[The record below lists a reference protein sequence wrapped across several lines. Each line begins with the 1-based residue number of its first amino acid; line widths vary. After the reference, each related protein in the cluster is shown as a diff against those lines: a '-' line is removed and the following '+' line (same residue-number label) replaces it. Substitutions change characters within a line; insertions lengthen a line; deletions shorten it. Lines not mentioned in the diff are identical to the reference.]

1 MCPAEGS
8 IVGLRTDINGP
19 EPEERN
25 QRWSGGRSGPR
36 CGDALR
42 GAVRRTRRGGR
53 AIGQGAH
60 SAVHHAEVIAHK
72 TGEPYGTLV
81 LSISV
86 TIIEVSLI
94 IAMMLS
100 GHEGSEFI
108 ARDAVF
114 ATVMI
119 VINGVIGL
127 CIFMGGLKHHE
138 MSFRNEGTNSAL
150 AVLTALATFI
160 LVMPTV
166 TISTPGPNFTQ
177 SQLAFAGIASFAL
190 YAAFIFFQTIT
201 HRDYY
206 LPKANNKKSNS
217 EIHADKPSNLKTTI
231 SAFLLLLS
239 LIVVVGLA
247 ELLSP
252 AIEAG
257 VKAAGA
263 PKTIVGIAIALLV
276 LLPEGFAAVRAA
288 KANRLQSSLNLAL
301 GSALASI
308 GLTIPTVAAIAIY
321 FNLPLS
327 LGISD
332 LNMVLMYLSFFIGAL
347 TLAIGRTTL
356 LQGVVHLII
365 FFEYLFLSL
374 VP

>member
-1 MCPAEGS
+1 MANLLSQTWFILFLG
-8 IVGLRTDINGP
+8 I
-19 EPEERN
+19 
-25 QRWSGGRSGPR
+25 
-36 CGDALR
+36 ALI
-42 GAVRRTRRGGR
+42 GAVLG
-53 AIGQGAH
+53 
-60 SAVHHAEVIAHK
+60 AVHHAEVVAHK
-72 TGEPYGTLV
+72 TGEPYGALV
-81 LSISV
+81 LAISV

-94 IAMMLS
+94 ISMMLS
-100 GHEGSEFI
+100 GHDGSQFI

-127 CIFMGGLKHHE
+127 CIFIGGLHHHE

-160 LVMPTV
+160 LVMPIV
-166 TISTPGPNFTQ
+166 TTSTPGPDFTK

-190 YAAFIFFQTIT
+190 YAAFLFFQTVS

-206 LPKANNKKSNS
+206 LPQVEDKKND
-217 EIHADKPSNLKTTI
+217 INFHAPKPSNTKTAVSVI
-231 SAFLLLLS
+231 LLIAS
-239 LIVVVGLA
+239 LIIVVGLA

-257 VKAAGA
+257 VNAVGA
-263 PKTIVGIAIALLV
+263 PKTIVGIAIAMLV

-308 GLTIPTVAAIAIY
+308 GLSIPAIAAIAIY
-321 FNLPLS
+321 YNIPLS

-332 LNMVLMYLSFFIGAL
+332 LNMTLMYLTFFIGAL

>member
-1 MCPAEGS
+1 MQYLTFLLS
-8 IVGLRTDINGP
+8 QTWFI
-19 EPEERN
+19 
-25 QRWSGGRSGPR
+25 
-36 CGDALR
+36 ALMGAALI
-42 GAVRRTRRGGR
+42 GAVL
-53 AIGQGAH
+53 

-81 LSISV
+81 LAISV

-94 IAMMLS
+94 IAMMFA
-100 GHEGSEFI
+100 GHEGSQFI

-119 VINGVIGL
+119 VVNGVIGL
-127 CIFMGGLKHHE
+127 CIFMGGFKHHE
-138 MSFRNEGTNSAL
+138 MAFRNEGTNSAL

-160 LVMPTV
+160 LVMPIVTV
-166 TISTPGPNFTQ
+166 STPGPDFTK

-190 YAAFIFFQTIT
+190 YGAFIFFQTVS

-206 LPKANNKKSNS
+206 LPKAEDKKTDSHV
-217 EIHADKPSNLKTTI
+217 HAERPSNLKTTA
-231 SAFLLLLS
+231 SVFLLLAS
-239 LIVVVGLA
+239 LAVVVGLA
-247 ELLSP
+247 EALNP

-263 PKTIVGIAIALLV
+263 PKTVVGIAIAMLV
-276 LLPEGFAAVRAA
+276 LLPEGYAAVRASRA
-288 KANRLQSSLNLAL
+288 YRLQSSLNLAL

-308 GLTIPTVAAIAIY
+308 GLTIPTVAAFAI
-321 FNLPLS
+321 FFDLPIS
-327 LGISD
+327 LGISS
-332 LNMVLMYLSFFIGAL
+332 LNMTLMYLSFFIGAL

>member
-1 MCPAEGS
+1 MNFLAPFLDQTWF
-8 IVGLRTDINGP
+8 I
-19 EPEERN
+19 
-25 QRWSGGRSGPR
+25 
-36 CGDALR
+36 ALMAITLI
-42 GAVRRTRRGGR
+42 GAVL
-53 AIGQGAH
+53 
-60 SAVHHAEVIAHK
+60 SAVHHAEVVAHK

-81 LSISV
+81 LAISV
-86 TIIEVSLI
+86 TIIEASLI
-94 IAMMLS
+94 IAMMFA
-100 GHEGSEFI
+100 GHEGAEFI

-127 CIFMGGLKHHE
+127 CIFMGGFKHHE

-160 LVMPTV
+160 LVMPMVTV
-166 TISTPGPNFTQ
+166 STPGPDFTQ
-177 SQLAFAGIASFAL
+177 GQLAFAGFASFAL
-190 YAAFIFFQTIT
+190 YAAFIFFQTVS

-206 LPKANNKKSNS
+206 LPKAEDQKTNSNA
-217 EIHADKPSNLKTTI
+217 HAEKPSNLKTATSLI
-231 SAFLLLLS
+231 LLLAS
-239 LIVVVGLA
+239 LAAVVGLA
-247 ELLSP
+247 EALNP

-263 PKTIVGIAIALLV
+263 PKTVVGIAIAMLV

-308 GLTIPTVAAIAIY
+308 GLTIPTVAAFAIF

-327 LGISD
+327 LGISS
-332 LNMVLMYLSFFIGAL
+332 LNMTLMYLSLFIGAL

-365 FFEYLFLSL
+365 FCEFLFLSL

>member
-1 MCPAEGS
+1 MELLHTLA
-8 IVGLRTDINGP
+8 
-19 EPEERN
+19 N
-25 QRWSGGRSGPR
+25 QTWFIALMAVILIGGV
-36 CGDALR
+36 L
-42 GAVRRTRRGGR
+42 
-53 AIGQGAH
+53 
-60 SAVHHAEVIAHK
+60 SAVHHAEVVAHK
-72 TGEPYGTLV
+72 TGEPYGALV
-81 LSISV
+81 LAISV

-94 IAMMLS
+94 ISMMLS
-100 GHEGSEFI
+100 GHDGSQFI

-127 CIFMGGLKHHE
+127 CIFIGGLHHHE
-138 MSFRNEGTNSAL
+138 MSFHNEGTNSAL

-160 LVMPTV
+160 LVMPIV
-166 TISTPGPNFTQ
+166 TTSTPGPDFTK

-190 YAAFIFFQTIT
+190 YSAFLFFQTVS

-206 LPKANNKKSNS
+206 LPKAEEKKTDSNL
-217 EIHADKPSNLKTTI
+217 HAPKPSNLKT
-231 SAFLLLLS
+231 SVSVALLILS
-239 LIVVVGLA
+239 LVIVVGLA

-263 PKTIVGIAIALLV
+263 PKTIVGIAIAMLV
-276 LLPEGFAAVRAA
+276 LLPEGYAAVRAA

-308 GLTIPTVAAIAIY
+308 GLSIPVIAAIAIY
-321 FNLPLS
+321 FQLPLS
-327 LGISD
+327 LGISN
-332 LNMVLMYLSFFIGAL
+332 LNMTLMFLTFFIGAL

-356 LQGVVHLII
+356 LQGVVHMII

-374 VP
+374 IP

>member
-1 MCPAEGS
+1 MHSLAPLLSQTWFIALMG
-8 IVGLRTDINGP
+8 IVLI
-19 EPEERN
+19 
-25 QRWSGGRSGPR
+25 
-36 CGDALR
+36 
-42 GAVRRTRRGGR
+42 GAVM
-53 AIGQGAH
+53 

-81 LSISV
+81 LSISI

-119 VINGVIGL
+119 VVNGVIGL
-127 CIFMGGLKHHE
+127 CIFMGGLHHHE

-160 LVMPTV
+160 LVMPMVTV
-166 TISTPGPNFTQ
+166 STPGPDFTK
-177 SQLAFAGIASFAL
+177 SQLAFAGIASFTL
-190 YAAFIFFQTIT
+190 YGAFIFFQTVS

-206 LPKANNKKSNS
+206 LPKAEDQKTDSDV
-217 EIHADKPSNLKTTI
+217 HADEPSNLKTAV

-247 ELLSP
+247 EALSP

-257 VKAAGA
+257 VKSAGA
-263 PKTIVGIAIALLV
+263 PKTVVGIAIALLV
-276 LLPEGFAAVRAA
+276 LMPEGYAAVRAA
-288 KANRLQSSLNLAL
+288 RANRLQGSLNLAL
-301 GSALASI
+301 GSAMASI
-308 GLTIPTVAAIAIY
+308 GLTIPTVAAIAIF

-327 LGISD
+327 LGISS
-332 LNMVLMYLSFFIGAL
+332 LNMTLMYLSFFIGAL
-347 TLAIGRTTL
+347 TLAIGSTTL

>member
-1 MCPAEGS
+1 MTNLLS
-8 IVGLRTDINGP
+8 QTWFIVLMGITLF
-19 EPEERN
+19 
-25 QRWSGGRSGPR
+25 
-36 CGDALR
+36 
-42 GAVRRTRRGGR
+42 GAVL
-53 AIGQGAH
+53 

-119 VINGVIGL
+119 VVNGVIGL
-127 CIFMGGLKHHE
+127 CIFMGGFKHHE

-150 AVLTALATFI
+150 AVLTAMATFI
-160 LVMPTV
+160 LVMPVVTV
-166 TISTPGPNFTQ
+166 STPGPDLTK
-177 SQLAFAGIASFAL
+177 SQLAFAGIACFAL
-190 YAAFIFFQTIT
+190 YIAFLFFQTVS

-206 LPKANNKKSNS
+206 LPKKEEGKTNCDT
-217 EIHADKPSNLKTTI
+217 HADKPSNLKTSI
-231 SAFLLLLS
+231 SAALLLLS
-239 LIVVVGLA
+239 LILVVGLA
-247 ELLSP
+247 EALNP

-263 PKTIVGIAIALLV
+263 PKTLVGIAIAMLV
-276 LLPEGFAAVRAA
+276 LLPEGYAAVRAA
-288 KANRLQSSLNLAL
+288 RANRLQSSLNLAL

-308 GLTIPTVAAIAIY
+308 GLTIPMVAIIAIF

-327 LGISD
+327 LGISN
-332 LNMVLMYLSFFIGAL
+332 LNMTLMYLSFFIGAL

-356 LQGVVHLII
+356 LQGIVHLII
-365 FFEYLFLSL
+365 FFEFLFLSL

>member
-1 MCPAEGS
+1 MNTLLSQTWFIILMS
-8 IVGLRTDINGP
+8 ITLI
-19 EPEERN
+19 
-25 QRWSGGRSGPR
+25 GGVL
-36 CGDALR
+36 A
-42 GAVRRTRRGGR
+42 
-53 AIGQGAH
+53 
-60 SAVHHAEVIAHK
+60 AVHHAEVIAHK
-72 TGEPYGTLV
+72 TGEPYGSLV
-81 LSISV
+81 LAICV
-86 TIIEVSLI
+86 TVIEVSLI
-94 IAMMLS
+94 ISMMLT
-100 GHEGSEFI
+100 GHEGSQFI

-119 VINGVIGL
+119 VMNGVIGL
-127 CIFMGGLKHHE
+127 CIFIGGITHHE

-160 LVMPTV
+160 LIMPNM
-166 TISTPGPNFTQ
+166 TISTPGPDFTK

-190 YAAFIFFQTIT
+190 YIAFLFFQTVS

-206 LPKANNKKSNS
+206 LPKAKDQKTNVNF
-217 EIHADKPSNLKTTI
+217 HADKPSNLKTAV
-231 SAFLLLLS
+231 SGALLVLS

-257 VKAAGA
+257 VEAAGA

-288 KANRLQSSLNLAL
+288 RANRLQSSLNLAL

-308 GLTIPTVAAIAIY
+308 GLSIPAIAAIAI
-321 FNLPLS
+321 FFDLPLS
-327 LGISD
+327 LGISN

>member
-1 MCPAEGS
+1 MA
-8 IVGLRTDINGP
+8 ITLI
-19 EPEERN
+19 
-25 QRWSGGRSGPR
+25 
-36 CGDALR
+36 
-42 GAVRRTRRGGR
+42 GAVL
-53 AIGQGAH
+53 

-94 IAMMLS
+94 IAMMLA

-119 VINGVIGL
+119 VLNGVIGL
-127 CIFMGGLKHHE
+127 CIFIGGFKHHE

-150 AVLTALATFI
+150 GVLTAMSTFI
-160 LVMPTV
+160 LVMPMMT
-166 TISTPGPNFTQ
+166 TSTPGPDFTK
-177 SQLAFAGIASFAL
+177 SQLAFAGIACFAL
-190 YAAFIFFQTIT
+190 YIAFLFFQTVT

-206 LPKANNKKSNS
+206 LPKAEEKKTNSNT
-217 EIHADKPSNLKTTI
+217 HADKPSSLKTGI
-231 SAFLLLLS
+231 SAALLLTS
-239 LIVVVGLA
+239 LTVVVGLA
-247 ELLSP
+247 EALNP
-252 AIEAG
+252 AIESG
-257 VKAAGA
+257 VKAVGA
-263 PKTIVGIAIALLV
+263 PKTVVGIAIAILV
-276 LLPEGFAAVRAA
+276 LLPEAYAAVRAA

-308 GLTIPTVAAIAIY
+308 GLTIPTVAAIAI
-321 FNLPLS
+321 FFKLPLS
-327 LGISD
+327 LGISS
-332 LNMVLMYLSFFIGAL
+332 LNITLMYLSFFIGAL

-365 FFEYLFLSL
+365 FFEFLFLSL

>member
-1 MCPAEGS
+1 MS
-8 IVGLRTDINGP
+8 ITLI
-19 EPEERN
+19 
-25 QRWSGGRSGPR
+25 GGVL
-36 CGDALR
+36 A
-42 GAVRRTRRGGR
+42 
-53 AIGQGAH
+53 
-60 SAVHHAEVIAHK
+60 AVHHAEVIAHK
-72 TGEPYGTLV
+72 TGEPFGSLV
-81 LSISV
+81 LAICV
-86 TIIEVSLI
+86 TVIEVSLI
-94 IAMMLS
+94 ISMMLT
-100 GHEGSEFI
+100 GHEGSQFI

-119 VINGVIGL
+119 VMNGVIGL
-127 CIFMGGLKHHE
+127 CIFIGGLKHHE

-160 LVMPTV
+160 LIMPNMTV
-166 TISTPGPNFTQ
+166 STPGPDFTK

-190 YAAFIFFQTIT
+190 YIAFLFFQTVS

-206 LPKANNKKSNS
+206 LPKAVDQKTDVNF
-217 EIHADKPSNLKTTI
+217 HAHKPSNLKTAV
-231 SAFLLLLS
+231 SGALLVLS

-257 VKAAGA
+257 VEAAGA

-288 KANRLQSSLNLAL
+288 RANRLQSSLNLAL
-301 GSALASI
+301 GSGLASI
-308 GLTIPTVAAIAIY
+308 GLSIPAIAAIAII
-321 FNLPLS
+321 FDLPLS
-327 LGISD
+327 LGISN
-332 LNMVLMYLSFFIGAL
+332 LNMTLMYLSFFIGAL

>member
-1 MCPAEGS
+1 MTNLLSQTWFICLMGVTL
-8 IVGLRTDINGP
+8 I
-19 EPEERN
+19 
-25 QRWSGGRSGPR
+25 
-36 CGDALR
+36 
-42 GAVRRTRRGGR
+42 GAVL
-53 AIGQGAH
+53 

-72 TGEPYGTLV
+72 TGEPFGTLV

-94 IAMMLS
+94 ISMMLA

-127 CIFMGGLKHHE
+127 CIFMGGLKHYE
-138 MSFRNEGTNSAL
+138 MSFRNEGTISSL
-150 AVLTALATFI
+150 GVLTALATFI
-160 LVMPTV
+160 LVMPIV
-166 TISTPGPNFTQ
+166 TISTPGPDFTK

-190 YAAFIFFQTIT
+190 YGAFLFFQTVS

-206 LPKANNKKSNS
+206 LPAVKALKTDSTV
-217 EIHADKPSNLKTTI
+217 HADKPSTGKTI
-231 SAFLLLLS
+231 LSVALLLVS
-239 LIVVVGLA
+239 LVIVVGLA
-247 ELLSP
+247 EALSP

-263 PKTIVGIAIALLV
+263 PKTVVGIAIALLV
-276 LLPEGFAAVRAA
+276 LMPEAYAAVRAA
-288 KANRLQSSLNLAL
+288 QSNRLQSSLNLAL

-308 GLTIPTVAAIAIY
+308 GLTIPTVAAIAI
-321 FNLPLS
+321 FFHLPLS

-332 LNMVLMYLSFFIGAL
+332 LNIVLMYLSFFIGAL
-347 TLAIGRTTL
+347 TLVIGRTTL

>member
-1 MCPAEGS
+1 MTNLLSQTWFIALMS
-8 IVGLRTDINGP
+8 ITLI
-19 EPEERN
+19 
-25 QRWSGGRSGPR
+25 
-36 CGDALR
+36 
-42 GAVRRTRRGGR
+42 GAVL
-53 AIGQGAH
+53 
-60 SAVHHAEVIAHK
+60 SAVHYAEVIAHK
-72 TGEPYGTLV
+72 TGEPFGTLI

-94 IAMMLS
+94 ISMMLT

-119 VINGVIGL
+119 VMNGVIGL
-127 CIFMGGLKHHE
+127 CIFMGGLTHHE
-138 MSFRNEGTNSAL
+138 MTFRNEGTNSAL

-160 LVMPTV
+160 LVMPMVTV
-166 TISTPGPNFTQ
+166 STPGPDFTK

-190 YAAFIFFQTIT
+190 YIAFLFFQTVS

-206 LPKANNKKSNS
+206 LPKSVDKKTDSNA
-217 EIHADKPSNLKTTI
+217 HAQKPSNLKTAV
-231 SAFLLLLS
+231 SGVLLALS
-239 LIVVVGLA
+239 LITVVGLA

-252 AIEAG
+252 AIERG
-257 VKAAGA
+257 VAAAGA

-288 KANRLQSSLNLAL
+288 RANRLQSSLNLAL

-308 GLTIPTVAAIAIY
+308 GLTIPTVAAIAIFY
-321 FNLPLS
+321 NLDLS
-327 LGISD
+327 LGIST
-332 LNMVLMYLSFFIGAL
+332 LNMTLMYLSFFIGAL

-356 LQGVVHLII
+356 LQGIVHLII
-365 FFEYLFLSL
+365 FLEYLFLSL

>member
-1 MCPAEGS
+1 MS
-8 IVGLRTDINGP
+8 TMLV
-19 EPEERN
+19 
-25 QRWSGGRSGPR
+25 
-36 CGDALR
+36 
-42 GAVRRTRRGGR
+42 GAVL
-53 AIGQGAH
+53 
-60 SAVHHAEVIAHK
+60 SAVHHAEVIAHR
-72 TGEPYGTLV
+72 TGEPFGTLV

-94 IAMMLS
+94 VSMMLT

-127 CIFMGGLKHHE
+127 CIFVGGLTHHE
-138 MSFRNEGTNSAL
+138 MTFRNEGTNSAL

-160 LVMPTV
+160 LVMPIVTV
-166 TISTPGPNFTQ
+166 STPGPDFTK

-190 YAAFIFFQTIT
+190 YVVFLFFQTVS

-206 LPKANNKKSNS
+206 LPKREDKKTDINV
-217 EIHADKPSNLKTTI
+217 HAQKPSNTKTAA
-231 SAFLLLLS
+231 SSLLLLLS
-239 LIVVVGLA
+239 LVTVVGLA

-252 AIEAG
+252 AIERG
-257 VKAAGA
+257 VASVGA

-276 LLPEGFAAVRAA
+276 LMPEGFAAVRAA

-308 GLTIPTVAAIAIY
+308 GLTIPTVAAIAI
-321 FNLPLS
+321 FFHLDLS
-327 LGISD
+327 LGIST
-332 LNMVLMYLSFFIGAL
+332 LNVILLYLSLFIGGL

-356 LQGVVHLII
+356 LQGVLHLFI

>member
-1 MCPAEGS
+1 MTHLLSQSWFIALMS
-8 IVGLRTDINGP
+8 IVLI
-19 EPEERN
+19 
-25 QRWSGGRSGPR
+25 
-36 CGDALR
+36 
-42 GAVRRTRRGGR
+42 GAVL
-53 AIGQGAH
+53 

-86 TIIEVSLI
+86 TVIEVSLI
-94 IAMMLS
+94 IAMMLA
-100 GHEGSEFI
+100 GHEGSEYI

-119 VINGVIGL
+119 VINGVVGL

-138 MSFRNEGTNSAL
+138 LSFRNEGTNSAL
-150 AVLTALATFI
+150 GVLTAMATFI
-160 LVMPTV
+160 LVMPMV
-166 TISTPGPNFTQ
+166 TTSTPGPDFTK

-190 YAAFIFFQTIT
+190 YGAFLFFQTVS

-206 LPKANNKKSNS
+206 LPKAENKKVDNS
-217 EIHADKPSNLKTTI
+217 THAEKPSNLKTGV
-231 SAFLLLLS
+231 SALLLLIS
-239 LIVVVGLA
+239 LAVVVGLA
-247 ELLSP
+247 EALSP

-263 PKTIVGIAIALLV
+263 PKTVVGIAIAMLV
-276 LLPEGFAAVRAA
+276 LLPEAYAAVRAA
-288 KANRLQSSLNLAL
+288 RANRLQSSLNLAL

-308 GLTIPTVAAIAIY
+308 GLTIPTVAAIAIF

-327 LGISD
+327 LGISS
-332 LNMVLMYLSFFIGAL
+332 LNMTLMYLSFFIGAL

-365 FFEYLFLSL
+365 FFEFLFLSL

>member
-1 MCPAEGS
+1 MS
-8 IVGLRTDINGP
+8 SLLSQTWFI
-19 EPEERN
+19 
-25 QRWSGGRSGPR
+25 
-36 CGDALR
+36 ALMSVMLI
-42 GAVRRTRRGGR
+42 GAVL
-53 AIGQGAH
+53 

-72 TGEPYGTLV
+72 TGEPFGTLI

-94 IAMMLS
+94 ISMMLT

-127 CIFMGGLKHHE
+127 CIFMGGLTHHE

-160 LVMPTV
+160 LVMPIVTV
-166 TISTPGPNFTQ
+166 STPGPDFTK

-190 YAAFIFFQTIT
+190 YIAFLFFQTVS

-206 LPKANNKKSNS
+206 LPKTKDKKTDNS
-217 EIHADKPSNLKTTI
+217 IHAVKPSNLKTTV
-231 SAFLLLLS
+231 SSVLLILS
-239 LIVVVGLA
+239 LITVVGLA

-252 AIEAG
+252 AIEKG
-257 VKAAGA
+257 VAAAGA

-276 LLPEGFAAVRAA
+276 LMPEGFAAVRAA
-288 KANRLQSSLNLAL
+288 RANRLQSSLNLAL

-308 GLTIPTVAAIAIY
+308 GLTIPTVAAIAI
-321 FNLPLS
+321 FFDLNLS
-327 LGISD
+327 LGIST
-332 LNMVLMYLSFFIGAL
+332 LNMTLMYLSFFIGAL

-356 LQGVVHLII
+356 LQGIVHIII
-365 FFEYLFLSL
+365 FLEFLFLSL

>member
-1 MCPAEGS
+1 MATLLLELSGQTWF
-8 IVGLRTDINGP
+8 IVFMAI
-19 EPEERN
+19 
-25 QRWSGGRSGPR
+25 
-36 CGDALR
+36 ALFA
-42 GAVRRTRRGGR
+42 GVL
-53 AIGQGAH
+53 

-72 TGEPYGTLV
+72 TGEPFGTLI
-81 LSISV
+81 LAICI

-94 IAMMLS
+94 ISMMLS

-127 CIFMGGLKHHE
+127 CIFIGGLKHYE

-160 LVMPTV
+160 LVMPIV
-166 TISTPGPNFTQ
+166 TTSIPGPSFTK

-190 YAAFIFFQTIT
+190 YLAFLFFQTIS

-206 LPKANNKKSNS
+206 LPKAFDKKTDINF
-217 EIHADKPSNLKTTI
+217 HAQKPSNLKTGF
-231 SAFLLLLS
+231 SVVLLIIS
-239 LIVVVGLA
+239 LIIVVGFA

-276 LLPEGFAAVRAA
+276 LMPEGYAAVRAA
-288 KANRLQSSLNLAL
+288 RANRLQSSLNLAL

-327 LGISD
+327 LGISN
-332 LNMVLMYLSFFIGAL
+332 LNMTLMYLSFFIGAL

-356 LQGVVHLII
+356 LQGVVHIII
-365 FFEYLFLSL
+365 FLEYLFLSL

>member
-1 MCPAEGS
+1 MELLHSLASQTWFIALMS
-8 IVGLRTDINGP
+8 IALI
-19 EPEERN
+19 
-25 QRWSGGRSGPR
+25 GGV
-36 CGDALR
+36 L
-42 GAVRRTRRGGR
+42 
-53 AIGQGAH
+53 

-72 TGEPYGTLV
+72 TGEPYGALV
-81 LSISV
+81 LAISV

-94 IAMMLS
+94 ISMMLS

-119 VINGVIGL
+119 VLNGIIGL
-127 CIFMGGLKHHE
+127 CIFIGGIHHHE

-160 LVMPTV
+160 LVMPIVTV
-166 TISTPGPNFTQ
+166 STPGPDFTK
-177 SQLAFAGIASFAL
+177 SQLAFAGIASFVL
-190 YAAFIFFQTIT
+190 YIAFLLFQTIT

-206 LPKANNKKSNS
+206 LPKVKEQQTNSNA
-217 EIHADKPSNLKTTI
+217 HADKPSNLKTAT
-231 SAFLLLLS
+231 SAILLLIS
-239 LIVVVGLA
+239 LVTVVGLA
-247 ELLSP
+247 EILSP
-252 AIEAG
+252 VIESA
-257 VKAAGA
+257 VNTAGA

-276 LLPEGFAAVRAA
+276 LMPEGYAAVRAA
-288 KANRLQSSLNLAL
+288 RANRLQSSLNLAL

-308 GLTIPTVAAIAIY
+308 GLTIPTVAAIAIF

-327 LGISD
+327 LGISS
-332 LNMVLMYLSFFIGAL
+332 LNIILMYLGFFIGAL

-365 FFEYLFLSL
+365 LFEYLFLSL
-374 VP
+374 AP

>member
-1 MCPAEGS
+1 M
-8 IVGLRTDINGP
+8 T
-19 EPEERN
+19 
-25 QRWSGGRSGPR
+25 
-36 CGDALR
+36 ALLSQTWFIALMSVTLI
-42 GAVRRTRRGGR
+42 GAVL
-53 AIGQGAH
+53 

-72 TGEPYGTLV
+72 TGEPFGTLV

-94 IAMMLS
+94 ISMMLT

-127 CIFMGGLKHHE
+127 CIFVGGLTHHE
-138 MSFRNEGTNSAL
+138 MTFRNEGTNSAL

-166 TISTPGPNFTQ
+166 TISTPGPDFTK
-177 SQLAFAGIASFAL
+177 SQLAFAGVASFAL
-190 YAAFIFFQTIT
+190 YLAFLFFQTVS

-206 LPKANNKKSNS
+206 LPKTEDKKTDSNA
-217 EIHADKPSNLKTTI
+217 HARKPSNLKTGV
-231 SAFLLLLS
+231 SAVLLILS
-239 LIVVVGLA
+239 LITVVGLA

-252 AIEAG
+252 AIERG
-257 VKAAGA
+257 VAAAGA

-276 LLPEGFAAVRAA
+276 LLPEGFAAIRAA

-308 GLTIPTVAAIAIY
+308 GLTIPTVAAIAIF

-332 LNMVLMYLSFFIGAL
+332 LNMTLMYLSFFIGAL

-356 LQGVVHLII
+356 LQGIVHIII
-365 FFEYLFLSL
+365 FLEYLFLSL

>member
-1 MCPAEGS
+1 
-8 IVGLRTDINGP
+8 
-19 EPEERN
+19 
-25 QRWSGGRSGPR
+25 
-36 CGDALR
+36 
-42 GAVRRTRRGGR
+42 
-53 AIGQGAH
+53 
-60 SAVHHAEVIAHK
+60 
-72 TGEPYGTLV
+72 
-81 LSISV
+81 
-86 TIIEVSLI
+86 
-94 IAMMLS
+94 
-100 GHEGSEFI
+100 
-108 ARDAVF
+108 
-114 ATVMI
+114 VMI
-119 VINGVIGL
+119 VMNGVIGL
-127 CIFMGGLKHHE
+127 CIFIGGITHHE

-160 LVMPTV
+160 LVMPNMTV
-166 TISTPGPNFTQ
+166 STPGPDFTK

-190 YAAFIFFQTIT
+190 YIAFLFFQTVS

-206 LPKANNKKSNS
+206 LPKAKDQKTDTNF
-217 EIHADKPSNLKTTI
+217 HAHKPSNLKTAV
-231 SAFLLLLS
+231 SGALLILS

-257 VKAAGA
+257 VEAAGA

-288 KANRLQSSLNLAL
+288 RANRLQSSLNLAL
-301 GSALASI
+301 GSGLASI
-308 GLTIPTVAAIAIY
+308 GLSIPAIAAIAI
-321 FNLPLS
+321 FFDVPLS
-327 LGISD
+327 LGIST
-332 LNMVLMYLSFFIGAL
+332 LNMTLMYLSFFIGAL

>member
-1 MCPAEGS
+1 MS
-8 IVGLRTDINGP
+8 DLL
-19 EPEERN
+19 N
-25 QRWSGGRSGPR
+25 QSWFIAFMGIT
-36 CGDALR
+36 LI
-42 GAVRRTRRGGR
+42 GAVL
-53 AIGQGAH
+53 

-81 LSISV
+81 LAIAV

-94 IAMMLS
+94 IAMMFA

-119 VINGVIGL
+119 VVNGVIGL
-127 CIFMGGLKHHE
+127 CIFMGGFKHHE

-160 LVMPTV
+160 LVMPMV
-166 TISTPGPNFTQ
+166 TISTPGPNFTG

-190 YAAFIFFQTIT
+190 YSAFIFFQTVS

-206 LPKANNKKSNS
+206 LPKAEDQKTNS
-217 EIHADKPSNLKTTI
+217 DTHAEKPSILKTGA
-231 SAFLLLLS
+231 SFFLLLIS
-239 LIVVVGLA
+239 LAVVVGLA
-247 ELLSP
+247 EALSP

-257 VKAAGA
+257 VKSAGA
-263 PKTIVGIAIALLV
+263 PKTLVGIAIAMLV
-276 LLPEGFAAVRAA
+276 LLPEAYAAVRAA

-308 GLTIPTVAAIAIY
+308 GLTIPTVAAFAIF

-327 LGISD
+327 LGISS
-332 LNMVLMYLSFFIGAL
+332 LNMTLMYLSFFIGAL

-365 FFEYLFLSL
+365 FFEFLFLSL

>member
-1 MCPAEGS
+1 MTDLLNQTWFIFLMS
-8 IVGLRTDINGP
+8 ITLIVGVL
-19 EPEERN
+19 
-25 QRWSGGRSGPR
+25 
-36 CGDALR
+36 
-42 GAVRRTRRGGR
+42 
-53 AIGQGAH
+53 
-60 SAVHHAEVIAHK
+60 SAVHFAEVVAHK
-72 TGEPYGTLV
+72 TGEPYGSLV
-81 LSISV
+81 LAICV
-86 TIIEVSLI
+86 TVIEVSLI
-94 IAMMLS
+94 ISMMLT
-100 GHEGSEFI
+100 GHEGSQFI

-127 CIFMGGLKHHE
+127 CIFIGGLKHHE
-138 MSFRNEGTNSAL
+138 MTFRNEGTNSAL

-160 LVMPTV
+160 LIMPIVTV
-166 TISTPGPNFTQ
+166 STPGPDFTKC
-177 SQLAFAGIASFAL
+177 QLAFAGIASFAL
-190 YAAFIFFQTIT
+190 YIAFLFFQTVS

-206 LPKANNKKSNS
+206 LPKAVDQKTDVNF
-217 EIHADKPSNLKTTI
+217 HADKPSNLKTAV
-231 SAFLLLLS
+231 SSELLVLS

-257 VKAAGA
+257 VEAAGA

-276 LLPEGFAAVRAA
+276 LMPEGFAAVRAA
-288 KANRLQSSLNLAL
+288 RANRLQSSLNLAL

-308 GLTIPTVAAIAIY
+308 GLSIPAIAAIAIV
-321 FNLPLS
+321 FDLPLS
-327 LGISD
+327 LGISN
-332 LNMVLMYLSFFIGAL
+332 LNMTLMYLSFFIGAL